1 MGSALY
7 PLGEMRRSQRAD
19 GLAAVLAIGTANP
32 PNCVTQEEF
41 PDFYF
46 RVTNSDH
53 LTALKDKFK
62 RICQEMGV
70 QRRYLHH
77 TEEMLSAHPE
87 FVDRDAPSLDARL
100 DIAADAVPELAA
112 EAAKKAIAEWGRPAA
127 DITHLVVTTNSGA
140 TSRVSTSASSRSS
153 ASAPPPAGARVLVVA
168 AELTLMYFTGP
179 DEGCFRTLLVQGLFG
194 DGAAAVIVGAD
205 ADDVERPLFE
215 IVSAAQTI
223 IPESDHAL
231 NMRFTE
237 RRLDGVLGRQVPGLI
252 GDNVERCL
260 LDMFGPLL
268 GGDGG
273 GGWNDLFW
281 AVHPGSSTIMDQVDA
296 ALGLEPGKLA
306 ASRRVL
312 SDYGNMS
319 GATVIFA
326 LDELR
331 RQRKEAA
338 AAGEW
343 PELGVM
349 MAFGPGMTVDAML
362 LHATSHV
369 N

>member
-1 MGSALY
+1 MAPTTTMGSALY
-7 PLGEMRRSQRAD
+7 PLGEMRQSQRAD

-46 RVTNSDH
+46 RATNSDH

-77 TEEMLSAHPE
+77 TEEMLSAHP
-87 FVDRDAPSLDARL
+87 D
-100 DIAADAVPELAA
+100 
-112 EAAKKAIAEWGRPAA
+112 
-127 DITHLVVTTNSGA
+127 
-140 TSRVSTSASSRSS
+140 
-153 ASAPPPAGARVLVVA
+153 
-168 AELTLMYFTGP
+168 
-179 DEGCFRTLLVQGLFG
+179 
-194 DGAAAVIVGAD
+194 
-205 ADDVERPLFE
+205 
-215 IVSAAQTI
+215 
-223 IPESDHAL
+223 
-231 NMRFTE
+231 
-237 RRLDGVLGRQVPGLI
+237 
-252 GDNVERCL
+252 
-260 LDMFGPLL
+260 
-268 GGDGG
+268 
-273 GGWNDLFW
+273 
-281 AVHPGSSTIMDQVDA
+281 
-296 ALGLEPGKLA
+296 
-306 ASRRVL
+306 
-312 SDYGNMS
+312 DYGNMS